1 MKKYELLKDDTIQ
14 LANKTLYR
22 IKAIKNFGGIKAG
35 TLGGYIQSE
44 DNLSHDGNA
53 WVRDNAVVCDKAIV
67 RDSAVICCDAEIR
80 DNAVIRDNAWICNNA
95 RICDNAIIRDSA
107 WICNNARIRDNAII
121 RDSAMIR
128 GNAEICDNAIIR
140 DSAMIRG
147 NARIC
152 GKRDYI
158 YFRGFGSEYRHTTM
172 YRTDVEICVS
182 CGCFHSTLDEFAAQ
196 VAKKHFDNKFA
207 KEYELCIELA
217 KLHFYEEE

>member
-107 WICNNARIRDNAII
+107 
-121 RDSAMIR
+121 
-128 GNAEICDNAIIR
+128 
-140 DSAMIRG
+140 MIRG

>member
-95 RICDNAIIRDSA
+95 RIC
-107 WICNNARIRDNAII
+107 DNAII